1 LAEGHGHQADD
12 STGPREVG
20 GRPGPYN
27 PEVMRPLRARHLVAL
42 EPSAVSGA
50 VMAAGPGGARLRGYF
65 RAPLPAGALVVS
77 PAEPNLVDGQSV
89 RAALQK
95 VVDALS
101 LRGQEVSVVLPGGL
115 ARPLLLDLPKGVS
128 PEEFGRYRLTPTL
141 PYPAEEALVEVTR
154 IHPDTVIAAAV
165 RRRVVLEYEAVV
177 RDGGIRQERLDLA
190 PLAALGAL
198 LRDVPDGPAA
208 ADVILGEA
216 AVLFCAFKGGRL
228 RGLRTRWRDS
238 SADEPA
244 RLLADLERT
253 AALAGA
259 NGDVSRVRLVGPGAG
274 RLAAAWR
281 DEGHA
286 AAPGW
291 SDAASAALVD
301 VAELPWIGAGL

>member
-1 LAEGHGHQADD
+1 VAEGHGHQADD

-50 VMAAGPGGARLRGYF
+50 IMAAGPGGARLRGYF

-77 PAEPNLVDGQSV
+77 PAELNLVDGQAV

-95 VVDALS
+95 VVEALS
-101 LRGQEVSVVLPGGL
+101 LRGQEVSVVLPSGL
-115 ARPLLLDLPKGVS
+115 ARPILLDLPKGVS
-128 PEEFGRYRLTPTL
+128 PEEFGRYRLAATL
-141 PYPAEEALVEVTR
+141 PYPPEEALVEVTR
-154 IHPDTVIAAAV
+154 VDPHTVIAAAV
-165 RRRVVLEYEAVV
+165 RRSIVLDYEAAV
-177 RDGGIRQERLDLA
+177 RDAGIRQERLDLA

-208 ADVILGEA
+208 ADLVLGED
-216 AVLFCAFKGGRL
+216 AVLFCAFREGRL
-228 RGLRTRWRDS
+228 RGLRTRWRDP

-259 NGDVSRVRLVGPGAG
+259 NGVFPRVRVVGPGAG
-274 RLAAAWR
+274 HLAGVWR
-281 DEGHA
+281 GEGHSA
-286 AAPGW
+286 DLGW
-291 SDAASAALVD
+291 SDAASATLVD